1 MSYRHVGRAAGR
13 EVFCKDEPDEGDA
26 RQPQGYSIAA
36 IVLKEG
42 WKSDE
47 LGWLLN
53 ELYGALSD
61 WTEFNTVAGARSFV
75 FWGERAEEASNL
87 CDTFAYAWT
96 RGAEQ
101 QYDDVMAASNDAA
114 DLDAFVEAIFSG
126 EISIGES
133 YANDLQNVIF
143 AAVVSDPE
151 EEGDA
156 DLQERLTTAVEAGV
170 QQHRF
175 D

>member
-1 MSYRHVGRAAGR
+1 MSYRHVGSAAGR
-13 EVFCKDEPDEGDA
+13 EIFIKDQPDPEDTTT
-26 RQPQGYSIAA
+26 PQGYSIAA
-36 IVLKEG
+36 VVLKDG

-61 WTEFNTVAGARSFV
+61 WTEFDAGGGARSFV

-96 RGAEQ
+96 RGIEQ
-101 QYDDVMAASNDAA
+101 QYDSVMAASNDAA

-126 EISIGES
+126 EISIGDA
-133 YANDLQNVIF
+133 YADNLQNSIF

-151 EEGDA
+151 EEA
-156 DLQERLTTAVEAGV
+156 DVDLIHQVTAAVENAV
-170 QQHRF
+170 RQHHF

>member
-1 MSYRHVGRAAGR
+1 MSYRHIGSAAGR
-13 EVFCKDEPDEGDA
+13 EIFIKDRPDPEDTA
-26 RQPQGYSIAA
+26 TPQGYSIAA
-36 IVLKEG
+36 VVLKDG
-42 WKSDE
+42 WTSDE

-61 WTEFNTVAGARSFV
+61 WTEFDTSGGARSFV

-96 RGAEQ
+96 HGVEQ
-101 QYDDVMAASNDAA
+101 QYDSVMAASNDAEDA
-114 DLDAFVEAIFSG
+114 EAFVEAIFSG
-126 EISIGES
+126 EIAIGDA
-133 YANDLQNVIF
+133 YADNLQNTIF

-151 EEGDA
+151 TEA
-156 DLQERLTTAVEAGV
+156 DVDLIHRVTAAVENAV
-170 QQHRF
+170 RQHHL